1 MMIRERRQFSRYP
14 TSSSV
19 FVNVDF
25 TNGGDA
31 CDFSRGGLALDLEQ
45 PLGTHRFVT
54 LGFGPLGSGTRIETP
69 AEIAWTD
76 ESRKRA
82 GFRFMNLPQ
91 SSYEVVENWLCGRE
105 FPHQKPTAT
114 DTAEGWAYSRDW
126 NSGLLSPQQAAYAHS
141 EAWSEFSPGFARGS
155 GNVAQGR
162 VAPPRAIKPDSVQDL
177 RSLVTQALP
186 SDAAA
191 SEPETSEPSKRTR
204 VHVPEVLLTKYGR
217 RTLLVR
223 SLLLAMFVLLVMCFV
238 FVASYPELLGL
249 SSWSGSVNNV
259 VSELRAVA
267 RGDSAGWHAGPK
279 SASPAVGSEFVAQRN
294 GGSSAKTGKR
304 SSPSHESSNLY
315 VGQNDE
321 ISVVDLRQSEPKS
334 GPDSS
339 NQMPVITILD
349 SRHSK
354 QHPLLTRSSWGHS
367 RLLTTTI
374 DFPADSPNDGTP
386 TASMFVTQ
394 QISGAFPE
402 EPLLLSYPDWM
413 PERTLQGSVTVR
425 ATIAQDGSVREVR
438 LVSGDPLLAKAVRE
452 AVKHWRYKPWIGEP
466 ASAQALIGVNFTV
479 STK

>member
-1 MMIRERRQFSRYP
+1 MIRDRRQSSRHP
-14 TSSSV
+14 TPPSV

-31 CDFSRGGLALDLEQ
+31 CNFGRGGLALDLEQ

-54 LGFGPLGSGTRIETP
+54 LGFGPLGSSNRIETP

-76 ESRKRA
+76 ESKKRA

-105 FPHQKPTAT
+105 LRHQKPTAT
-114 DTAEGWAYSRDW
+114 DTTVGWAYSRDW
-126 NSGLLSPQQAAYAHS
+126 NSGLLPSERQAACAHS
-141 EAWSEFSPGFARGS
+141 EAWSESASGFASGS

-162 VAPPRAIKPDSVQDL
+162 MASPRAIKPDSVQDL
-177 RSLVTQALP
+177 RSLVTQAVP
-186 SDAAA
+186 SDPAA

-223 SLLLAMFVLLVMCFV
+223 SLLLATFVLLVMCFV

-249 SSWSGSVNNV
+249 SSWSGSVNDV

-267 RGDSAGWHAGPK
+267 RGDSAGWHGGPK
-279 SASPAVGSEFVAQRN
+279 SASAAVGSKFGAQRN
-294 GGSSAKTGKR
+294 GGSSAKPGKR
-304 SSPSHESSNLY
+304 SSASHESSNLY
-315 VGQNDE
+315 TGQINE
-321 ISVVDLRQSEPKS
+321 ISVVDLRQSESKS
-334 GPDSS
+334 SPDSS
-339 NQMPVITILD
+339 NQMPVISILD
-349 SRHSK
+349 SRHSI
-354 QHPLLTRSSWGHS
+354 QHPLLIRSSRGHS

-374 DFPADSPNDGTP
+374 DFPADSPNDATP
-386 TASMFVTQ
+386 PASMFVTHE
-394 QISGAFPE
+394 ISGAFPE
-402 EPLLLSYPDWM
+402 EPLLLSYPHWM

-425 ATIAQDGSVREVR
+425 ATIAQDGGVRDVR